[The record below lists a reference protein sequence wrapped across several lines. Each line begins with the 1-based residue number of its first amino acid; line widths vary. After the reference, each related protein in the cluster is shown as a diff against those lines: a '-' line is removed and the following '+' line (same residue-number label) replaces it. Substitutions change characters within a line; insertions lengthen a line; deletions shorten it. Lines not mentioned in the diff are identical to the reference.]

1 VCQKGGK
8 DYPARPKISAA
19 ARICPENP
27 LARVPGTFTCR
38 SGDGPTFL
46 ELLGHRAER
55 DRDFV
60 HLDHE
65 HCRVVDNVVGE
76 CE

>member
-1 VCQKGGK
+1 V
-8 DYPARPKISAA
+8 PKEEEGTIWLGRKSMLRREFAPRTHLRGFSGLLLVGAA
-19 ARICPENP
+19 VAQ
-27 LARVPGTFTCR
+27 L
-38 SGDGPTFL
+38 FL

-65 HCRVVDNVVGE
+65 HG
-76 CE
+76 